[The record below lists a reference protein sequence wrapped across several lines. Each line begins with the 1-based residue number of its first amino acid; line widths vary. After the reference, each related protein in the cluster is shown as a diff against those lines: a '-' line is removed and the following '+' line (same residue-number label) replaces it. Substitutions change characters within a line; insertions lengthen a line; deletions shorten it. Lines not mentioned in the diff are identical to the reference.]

1 MSLMVRLKNLPQKLM
16 TSLKRKPTK
25 PTGRRKLRETQN
37 SAADDSLMDFRL
49 YRLAVESYIL
59 KSGRPFEHVVKERRP
74 VSNVPLLRYENSGIN
89 FFDIT

>member
-1 MSLMVRLKNLPQKLM
+1 MVRLRNMPQKMM
-16 TSLKRKPTK
+16 TSLKRKPTI

-37 SAADDSLMDFRL
+37 SAVDDSLMDFRL
-49 YRLAVESYIL
+49 YRLAVDNYIL